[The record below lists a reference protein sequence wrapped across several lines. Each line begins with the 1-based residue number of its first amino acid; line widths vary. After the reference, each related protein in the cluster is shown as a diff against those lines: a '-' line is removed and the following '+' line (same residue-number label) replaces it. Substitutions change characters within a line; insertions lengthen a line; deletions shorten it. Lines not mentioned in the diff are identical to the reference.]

1 MSKPTFLP
9 SIKSGI
15 FLSTF
20 ATLLAVAGM
29 PLAVAQDADDEEI
42 ENIIVT
48 GSYIKRAQSDM
59 ASPIQIIDSDMIAD
73 IGARTLPDLINT
85 LTINTGAQIYANHL
99 DQGRNAGTTNI
110 NLRGLGESSTLVLL
124 NSTRNTLTPAVNRL
138 LVEIQVVS
146 VMPSKMA
153 HLEYWWIRKM
163 QRTSLRRSS
172 NYWKIR
178 R

>member
-48 GSYIKRAQSDM
+48 GSYIKRTQSNM
-59 ASPIQIIDSDMIAD
+59 ASPIQIIDNEDFRE
-73 IGARTLPDLINT
+73 IGASTLPDMVNT
-85 LTINTGAQIYANHL
+85 LTINSGAQIYANHL
-99 DQGRNAGTTNI
+99 DQGRNRGPAG
-110 NLRGLGESSTLVLL
+110 
-124 NSTRNTLTPAVNRL
+124 
-138 LVEIQVVS
+138 
-146 VMPSKMA
+146 
-153 HLEYWWIRKM
+153 
-163 QRTSLRRSS
+163 
-172 NYWKIR
+172 
-178 R
+178 